1 MPDVLTLTTPH
12 FNLTVWSKEINKSQ
26 ARLAK
31 TLKAR
36 SPGLVAHQS
45 LRFQPALNL
54 TQCLPVDADLMLPTS
69 SLQELNFS
77 EVLFFENKLYEFDF
91 QFAAEVETRIEAQ
104 QPSFLHRSSAVTECF
119 HFSRNCLR
127 GAVNFGND
135 VGWFR
140 LGLRYF
146 VRGQERTQYLSFE
159 VLPTK
164 MAMAQDL
171 PLIHQAIDATYP
183 LWRFSF
189 IQKTEQELA
198 SSNKPH
204 ERFELLWLAHF
215 ERLRERLE
223 KSIKTICHAPH
234 TRLVP
239 HVRQLR
245 AERLYGRLTPKLEER
260 VTQHRLTGETQH
272 RYRVETQQLSLDT
285 PENRFIKMVLL
296 RSSTDITQFIG
307 RLKANYLAPD
317 KERVSLAFL
326 DKISAWKKPL
336 DQLLNQAMFAE
347 IGDFN
352 GLQGESLV
360 LQQRVGYASVYRIW
374 QELKLYLDLFGGQSN
389 IAMKSVAE
397 LYEVWCFI
405 EIKNILVKLGFKLN
419 GISAATLTR
428 KGIEKSFIPGQA
440 AAFEM
445 EKGDIK
451 IRLVHEPSFGKPD
464 ELAHG
469 KIYSWLTTQ
478 RPDIFLEARFK
489 NGDKLHWIFDA
500 KYRIKSE
507 KDMTDFSESVDHIS
521 EDAINQMHRYRDAII
536 HIENDQQFKDSQ
548 NKSRPVIGAFV
559 LYPGWFNES
568 VSGNPYEDAIK
579 AVGIGGFP
587 LLPGRPNL
595 WLEKFLQDNFGAAIN
610 EDGLPIAYPEYT
622 SRAADEYLIQDS
634 ARISTTGTYLER
646 YRDLTLIASLG
657 NGREASYLQ
666 RFSDGK
672 AAWYHM
678 PLSTTESKSV
688 LRSVMKELRHLVIAL
703 NVPGSTSRALKTMY
717 DVKSISLVNRSG
729 ISPDQ
734 AGTPCEPGK
743 EKAEYW
749 LFELEHARPLTTII
763 EVPASGHPPERF
775 LFQFSGATE
784 LKNARKWSELSRRYA
799 GIR

>member
-1 MPDVLTLTTPH
+1 
-12 FNLTVWSKEINKSQ
+12 VWSKEIRKSQ
-26 ARLAK
+26 TRLAK

-36 SPGLVAHQS
+36 SPGLIAHQS
-45 LRFQPALNL
+45 LRFQPAVTLI
-54 TQCLPVDADLMLPTS
+54 QCLPVALDMALPAA

-91 QFAAEVETRIEAQ
+91 QFAAEVETRIETQ
-104 QPSFLHRSSAVTECF
+104 QPSILHRASGVTECF

-140 LGLRYF
+140 LGFRYF
-146 VRGQERTQYLSFE
+146 VQGQERTQYLSFE

-215 ERLRERLE
+215 ERLRDRLE
-223 KSIKTICHAPH
+223 KGIKTICHAPH
-234 TRLVP
+234 TRLLP

-245 AERLYGRLTPKLEER
+245 AERLHGRLTPKLEER
-260 VTQHRLTGETQH
+260 VTQHRLAGETQH
-272 RYRVETQQLSLDT
+272 RYRVETKQLSLDT

-296 RSSTDITQFIG
+296 RSSTDIAQFIG
-307 RLKANYLAPD
+307 RLKANYLTPD

-347 IGDFN
+347 VGDFN

-360 LQQRVGYASVYRIW
+360 LQQRAGYASVYRIW

-405 EIKNILVKLGFKLN
+405 EIKNILLKLDFKLTS
-419 GISAATLTR
+419 ISTATLTR
-428 KGIEKSFIPGQA
+428 KGVEKSFIPGQA

-445 EKGDIK
+445 RKGDIK

-464 ELAHG
+464 DLAHG
-469 KIYSWLTTQ
+469 TRYSWLTTQ
-478 RPDIFLEARFK
+478 RPDIFLEASFK

-507 KDMTDFSESVDHIS
+507 KESTDFSESVDYIPD
-521 EDAINQMHRYRDAII
+521 DAINQMHRYRDAII
-536 HIENDQQFKDSQ
+536 HIENDQQFGDSQ
-548 NKSRPVIGAFV
+548 NKSRPIIGAFV
-559 LYPGWFNES
+559 LYPGWFDETAS
-568 VSGNPYEDAIK
+568 DNPYQDAIK

-587 LLPGRPNL
+587 FLPGQPNL
-595 WLEKFLQDNFGAAIN
+595 WLKKFLEDSFGPAI
-610 EDGLPIAYPEYT
+610 IAPGPPGDYPEYT
-622 SRAADEYLIQDS
+622 ARTADEYLIQDS

-657 NGREASYLQ
+657 NGRDPSYLQ
-666 RFSDGK
+666 RFSEGK
-672 AAWYHM
+672 AIWYHM

-688 LRSVMKELRHLVIAL
+688 LRSVMKELRHLAIAVNEL
-703 NVPGSTSRALKTMY
+703 GLASRRLKIMY
-717 DVKSISLVNRSG
+717 DVKSVSLVNRSE

-734 AGTPCEPGK
+734 AGALCEPGK
-743 EKAEYW
+743 KNAEYW
-749 LFELEHARPLTTII
+749 LFELEHARPLTSII
-763 EVPASGHPPERF
+763 EVPTSEHPPERF
-775 LFQFSGATE
+775 LFQFSGAAE
-784 LKNARKWSELSRRYA
+784 LKNATKWSELSKRYA

>member
-1 MPDVLTLTTPH
+1 VPDVLTLTTPH

-36 SPGLVAHQS
+36 SPGLMAHQS
-45 LRFQPALNL
+45 LRFQPALTL
-54 TQCLPVDADLMLPTS
+54 TLCLPVIVDMSLPAS
-69 SLQELNFS
+69 ALQELNFP

-91 QFAAEVETRIEAQ
+91 QFSAEVETRIEAQ

-146 VRGQERTQYLSFE
+146 VQGQERTQYLSFE

-223 KSIKTICHAPH
+223 KGIKTICHAPH
-234 TRLVP
+234 TRLLP
-239 HVRQLR
+239 QVRQLR
-245 AERLYGRLTPKLEER
+245 AERLHGRLTPKLEER
-260 VTQHRLTGETQH
+260 VTQHRLAEETQH
-272 RYRVETQQLSLDT
+272 RYRVEMQQLSLDT

-296 RSSTDITQFIG
+296 RSSSDIAQFIG
-307 RLKANYLAPD
+307 RLKENYLAPD

-347 IGDFN
+347 VGDFH

-360 LQQRVGYASVYRIW
+360 LQQRAGYASVYRIW

-405 EIKNILVKLGFKLN
+405 EIKNILLKLDFKLTS
-419 GISAATLTR
+419 ISAATLTR
-428 KGIEKSFIPGQA
+428 KGIEKSFIPGKA

-451 IRLVHEPSFGKPD
+451 IRLVHEPSFGKPSD
-464 ELAHG
+464 LAHG

-478 RPDIFLEARFK
+478 RPDIFLEASFK

-507 KDMTDFSESVDHIS
+507 KESTDFSESVDYIP

-536 HIENDQQFKDSQ
+536 HIENDQQFSDSQ

-559 LYPGWFNES
+559 LYPGWFDEAAF
-568 VSGNPYEDAIK
+568 GNPYEEAIK

-587 LLPGRPNL
+587 LLPGQPNL
-595 WLEKFLQDNFGAAIN
+595 WLEKFLQDNFGAAIIDPGIPGN
-610 EDGLPIAYPEYT
+610 YPEY
-622 SRAADEYLIQDS
+622 SARAADEYLIQDS

-657 NGREASYLQ
+657 NGREPGYLQ
-666 RFSDGK
+666 GFNDGK

-688 LRSVMKELRHLVIAL
+688 LRSVMKELRHLVIA
-703 NVPGSTSRALKTMY
+703 VSAAESTGRILKTMY
-717 DVKSISLVNRSG
+717 DIKSVNLVNRAAIG
-729 ISPDQ
+729 QDR
-734 AGTPCEPGK
+734 AGAACQLGK
-743 EKAEYW
+743 ETAEYW
-749 LFELEHARPLTTII
+749 LFELEHARALKSVI
-763 EVPASGHPPERF
+763 EVPASEHPPERF

-784 LKNARKWSELSRRYA
+784 LKKASNWSELSRRYA